1 MVIIWEGEDSLLTL
15 CFLLPFLQQPPQ
27 DRSGIKNYMILTL

>member
-1 MVIIWEGEDSLLTL
+1 MVIIWEGEDSLPTP